1 MPSLTIFL
9 NLNGIW
15 SQFHV
20 DFNVYI
26 EYVACQA
33 VSVFIVYIMKKDI
46 ILTVRV
52 DEKMYSLIQS
62 LAKKDDRTQA
72 WMTRRLLE
80 EALQA
85 RGLIKAK
92 KQ

>member
-1 MPSLTIFL
+1 
-9 NLNGIW
+9 
-15 SQFHV
+15 
-20 DFNVYI
+20 
-26 EYVACQA
+26 
-33 VSVFIVYIMKKDI
+33 MKKDT

-52 DEKMYSLIQS
+52 DEEVHSIIHS
-62 LAKKDDRTQA
+62 LAKKDEKA
-72 WMTRRLLE
+72 LGWMIRRLLE

>member
-1 MPSLTIFL
+1 
-9 NLNGIW
+9 
-15 SQFHV
+15 
-20 DFNVYI
+20 
-26 EYVACQA
+26 
-33 VSVFIVYIMKKDI
+33 MKKDI

-52 DEKMYSLIQS
+52 DEKMYSQIHF

-72 WMTRRLLE
+72 WMVRRLLE

>member
-15 SQFHV
+15 CQFHI
-20 DFNVYI
+20 DYNVYI
-26 EYVACQA
+26 EYVARQA
-33 VSVFIVYIMKKDI
+33 IFVFIVYIMKKDI

-52 DEKMYSLIQS
+52 DEKMYSLIQT
-62 LAKKDDRTQA
+62 LAKEDDRTQA

>member
-1 MPSLTIFL
+1 
-9 NLNGIW
+9 
-15 SQFHV
+15 
-20 DFNVYI
+20 
-26 EYVACQA
+26 
-33 VSVFIVYIMKKDI
+33 MKKDI

-62 LAKKDDRTQA
+62 LAKEDDRTQA

-80 EALQA
+80 VALQA

>member
-1 MPSLTIFL
+1 M
-9 NLNGIW
+9 NGIW
-15 SQFHV
+15 SQFHNN
-20 DFNVYI
+20 FNVYN

-33 VSVFIVYIMKKDI
+33 ILVFIVYIMKKDI

-52 DEKMYSLIQS
+52 DEKIHSLIHS
-62 LAKKDDRTQA
+62 LAKKDDRTLA
-72 WMTRRLLE
+72 WMIRRLLE

-92 KQ
+92 K